1 MCCYY
6 FYLTVKNNGSK
17 IQVKESYRTGLRAR
31 PDRPIS
37 QARLPATASTAGLHF
52 VLRSGFKKAQQFYNN
67 KRSSEK
73 NNSDNFWKS
82 FLFCVIFKINF
93 GHKKKVGRKCF
104 TTSLWIKKSCCIR
117 GIFKFDEFF
126 FMKNE
131 IFKVFNFTS
140 FLIKKLNF
148 FFQVFRASFDGH
160 HKTEIICRSRRNMYR
175 KIWYVLKFVVDRFY
189 VKSITYICLIF

>member
-37 QARLPATASTAGLHF
+37 QARLPATARTAGLHF

-104 TTSLWIKKSCCIR
+104 TKIPMGNLCISSRLKHLLYFDKNCSEEICNTYLTSCL
-117 GIFKFDEFF
+117 E
-126 FMKNE
+126 
-131 IFKVFNFTS
+131 
-140 FLIKKLNF
+140 
-148 FFQVFRASFDGH
+148 
-160 HKTEIICRSRRNMYR
+160 CRP
-175 KIWYVLKFVVDRFY
+175 W
-189 VKSITYICLIF
+189 CG